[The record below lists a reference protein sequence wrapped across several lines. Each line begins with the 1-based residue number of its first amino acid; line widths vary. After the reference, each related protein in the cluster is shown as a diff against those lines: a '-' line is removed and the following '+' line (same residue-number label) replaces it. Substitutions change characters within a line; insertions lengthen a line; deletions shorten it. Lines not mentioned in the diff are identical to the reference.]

1 MVALEYCLQNVEPKP
16 DNLKN
21 ANNRMIWC
29 NRVQS
34 IRPII
39 QVTKS
44 LILTP
49 LEQQGMHGNNES
61 GFNGQLS
68 TMKSAHILQ
77 ACRCVFMLFILAV
90 IFL

>member
-1 MVALEYCLQNVEPKP
+1 MVALEYCLQNLEPNP

-21 ANNRMIWC
+21 ASNRLIWC

-49 LEQQGMHGNNES
+49 LEQQEMHGEKE
-61 GFNGQLS
+61 FKGQLS
-68 TMKSAHILQ
+68 TKRSAHILQ
-77 ACRCVFMLFILAV
+77 ACRCV
-90 IFL
+90 